1 MVQTLESVVRSFD
14 RRVAKGRL
22 FLAYN
27 GVLGERYRTI
37 QRMAENPVFIGGS
50 GRSGTTLF
58 LSLLSTHPDI
68 YSIPD
73 ETGAFCPTA
82 YSEDEDLQAAFNIER
97 AYSFL
102 MDPDVPLERYS
113 RWCEK
118 SPKNILF
125 AERLLNYFGERTRF
139 INVVRDGRDVVTS
152 KHPSDPDAYFVPP
165 EEWVRDVAAGRRI
178 EDDPRVITVR
188 YEDLVQDHLQVLRR
202 ICEFL
207 DEPFAEEAFRAYPD
221 SSQIQK
227 TRAWFGQAREISD
240 ESVGRWKE
248 EEHEWIVNHFY
259 EANGTREL
267 LVHYDYL

>member
-1 MVQTLESVVRSFD
+1 MVQTLKSVVRSFD

-37 QRMAENPVFIGGS
+37 QRMSENPVFIGGS

-58 LSLLSTHPDI
+58 LSLLSAHPDI
-68 YSIPD
+68 YAIPD
-73 ETGAFCPTA
+73 ETAAFCPTA
-82 YSEDEDLQAAFNIER
+82 YYEEEDLQAAFNIER

-102 MDPDVPLERYS
+102 MDPNVPLERYS

-118 SPKNILF
+118 SPKNVLF
-125 AERLLNYFGERTRF
+125 AERLLDYFGDRTRF

-152 KHPSDPDAYFVPP
+152 RHPSDPDEYFVQP

-188 YEDLVQDHLQVLRR
+188 YE
-202 ICEFL
+202 EF
-207 DEPFAEEAFRAYPD
+207 
-221 SSQIQK
+221 I
-227 TRAWFGQAREISD
+227 
-240 ESVGRWKE
+240 
-248 EEHEWIVNHFY
+248 
-259 EANGTREL
+259 
-267 LVHYDYL
+267 